1 MRERDD
7 GDDALATSSFNGKI
21 ERSLLAVFAIPA
33 NRDVRES
40 LWCAPWRSIC
50 KLRATKVQ

>member
-7 GDDALATSSFNGKI
+7 GDDALTTSSFNGKI

-50 KLRATKVQ
+50 KLRAT